1 VKRSV
6 IVLISLAALAG
17 SVQVAG
23 AQVAAGK
30 IGVVNTDVLLQ
41 SSPQFRAAQEALQA
55 EFAPDLREIQAMG
68 QKLTDQQEKLRK
80 DAATMTAADRAA
92 AERALNEG
100 AIDYEARQKK
110 TQDKANVR
118 EEEEMTKV
126 RRAVLEEV
134 HKYARANGY
143 DLILSAGVLFAAP
156 TMDVTAPVLEALKAT
171 RPTPA
176 APAATPARP
185 ATP

>member
-1 VKRSV
+1 M
-6 IVLISLAALAG
+6 AG

-23 AQVAAGK
+23 AQTAAGK

-41 SSPQFRAAQEALQA
+41 NSPQFRAANEALQA
-55 EFAPDLREIQAMG
+55 EFAPDLKEIQSMG
-68 QKLTDQQEKLRK
+68 QALNAQQEKLRK
-80 DAATMTAADRAA
+80 DAATMTDAQRAA

-118 EEEEMTKV
+118 EEEEMAKV

-143 DLILSAGVLFAAP
+143 DLILSAGVLFATPAL
-156 TMDVTAPVLEALKAT
+156 DVTAPVLEALKTA
-171 RPTPA
+171 RPASP